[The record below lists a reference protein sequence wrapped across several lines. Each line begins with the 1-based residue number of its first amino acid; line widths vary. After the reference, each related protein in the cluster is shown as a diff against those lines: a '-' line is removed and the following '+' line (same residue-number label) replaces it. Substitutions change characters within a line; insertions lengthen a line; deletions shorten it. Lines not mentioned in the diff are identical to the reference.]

1 MNTPTKQLTTN
12 DVGCYVDST
21 HGIYAPNRVCSLAKL
36 FGWNDLPDNVDTAEP
51 LDLEYAD
58 EAEAWLNKNVASEGC
73 SFGWHDGEF
82 HYQTTEWWQ
91 TV

>member
-1 MNTPTKQLTTN
+1 MNTPTKQLTVA

-21 HGIYAPNRVCSLAKL
+21 HGIYITNRICALAKL
-36 FGWNDLPDNVDTAEP
+36 FGWNGLPDYVNTSES

-58 EAEAWLNKNVASEGC
+58 EAEIWLNKNVASEGC
-73 SFGWHDGEF
+73 SFGWLDGEF